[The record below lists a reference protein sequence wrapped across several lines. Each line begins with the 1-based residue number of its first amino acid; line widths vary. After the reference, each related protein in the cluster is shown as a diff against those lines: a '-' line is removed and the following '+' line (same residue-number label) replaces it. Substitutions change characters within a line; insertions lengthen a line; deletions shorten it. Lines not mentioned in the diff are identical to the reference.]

1 TPNKPRKQNTPNKPR
16 KKQTPNTTPKPAVEE
31 LLSLEHVLLRP
42 DSYVG
47 SLEALK
53 EKKWVFY
60 SEMQR
65 LVYREIT
72 YVPGLYKI
80 VDEILVNADN
90 KVRDDKMNLI
100 KVDIDEEGGQISIFN
115 NGKGIPIE
123 MHNVGKVYVPQLIF
137 SQLFTSPN
145 YDDKEKK
152 VSGGRNGFGAKLA
165 NIYSTEFILETVSM
179 GKKISPNFR
188 NNMTVIEQPIITTC
202 SKNTGDYT
210 CVIFRPDFQN

>member
-1 TPNKPRKQNTPNKPR
+1 MPRKQSTPNKPRKQNTPNKPR

-31 LLSLEHVLLRP
+31 IVVSSSRAKKKKEKTVEEIYQKKSPVEHVLLRP

-53 EKKWVFY
+53 EKRWVFD

-80 VDEILVNADN
+80 VDEILVNAADN

-123 MHNVGKVYVPQLIF
+123 MHNVGKSMYLNSSFRSFLHLLIMMIRKRKF
-137 SQLFTSPN
+137 PVVVM
-145 YDDKEKK
+145 
-152 VSGGRNGFGAKLA
+152 VSVLN
-165 NIYSTEFILETVSM
+165 
-179 GKKISPNFR
+179 
-188 NNMTVIEQPIITTC
+188 
-202 SKNTGDYT
+202 
-210 CVIFRPDFQN
+210 